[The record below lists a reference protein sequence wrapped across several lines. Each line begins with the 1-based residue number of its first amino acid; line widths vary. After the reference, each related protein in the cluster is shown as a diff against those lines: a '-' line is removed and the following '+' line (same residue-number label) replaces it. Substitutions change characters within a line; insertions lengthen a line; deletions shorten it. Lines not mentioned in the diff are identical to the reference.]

1 MTAQLKSTI
10 QDIHSAYRAV
20 LSGRLD
26 AHGQQLVLLSHFGEF
41 NPVKIDHLL
50 RLTES
55 AILEQGDKRQVMKRV
70 YSVLVEILQN
80 MAIHAT
86 RDRDNRMYGYVI
98 LTRDENHYIIE
109 SGNLV
114 MAESRE
120 SIARR
125 INELNTLDSAQ
136 LRKAYVD
143 TLCNENFTDKG
154 GAGLGMLTL
163 AKRASRPILFRIDP
177 LEGPFAYLHMTVA
190 LDNV

>member
-1 MTAQLKSTI
+1 
-10 QDIHSAYRAV
+10 
-20 LSGRLD
+20 
-26 AHGQQLVLLSHFGEF
+26 
-41 NPVKIDHLL
+41 
-50 RLTES
+50 
-55 AILEQGDKRQVMKRV
+55 
-70 YSVLVEILQN
+70 
-80 MAIHAT
+80 
-86 RDRDNRMYGYVI
+86 MYGYVI

-143 TLCNENFTDKG
+143 TLCNEDFTDKG

>member
-10 QDIHSAYRAV
+10 EDIQTAYREV
-20 LSGRLD
+20 LSRRLD
-26 AHGQQLVLLSHFGEF
+26 ANGQQLVLLSHFGEF
-41 NPVKIDHLL
+41 NQVKIDHLL

-98 LTRDENHYIIE
+98 VTREDNHYIIE

-120 SIARR
+120 SLARR
-125 INELNTLDSAQ
+125 INELNMLDSAQ

-143 TLCNENFTDKG
+143 TLCNDDFTDKG
-154 GAGLGMLTL
+154 GAGLGMLTV

-177 LEGPFAYLHMTVA
+177 LDGPFAYLHMTVA

>member
-10 QDIHSAYRAV
+10 EDIQTAYREV
-20 LSGRLD
+20 LSRRLD
-26 AHGQQLVLLSHFGEF
+26 ANGQQLVLLSHFGEF
-41 NPVKIDHLL
+41 NQVKIDHLL

-98 LTRDENHYIIE
+98 VTREDNHYIIE

-120 SIARR
+120 SLARR
-125 INELNTLDSAQ
+125 INELNMLDSAQ

-143 TLCNENFTDKG
+143 TLCNDDFTDKG
-154 GAGLGMLTL
+154 GAGLGMLTV

-177 LEGPFAYLHMTVA
+177 LDGPFAYLHMTVA
-190 LDNV
+190 LDNI

>member
-1 MTAQLKSTI
+1 MTAQLKSTL
-10 QDIHSAYRAV
+10 QDIQMAYREV
-20 LSGRLD
+20 LSRRLE
-26 AHGQQLVLLSHFGEF
+26 AEGQQLILLSHFGEF
-41 NPVKIDHLL
+41 NQVKIDHLL

-86 RDRDNRMYGYVI
+86 RDRDNHMNGYII
-98 LTRDENHYIIE
+98 LTREDSNYVVE

-114 MAESRE
+114 MAEACE
-120 SIARR
+120 SIAHR

-143 TLCNENFTDKG
+143 TLCNEEFTDKG
-154 GAGLGMLTL
+154 GAGLGMLTV
-163 AKRASRPILFRIDP
+163 AKRAKQPILFRIDTLDIP
-177 LEGPFAYLHMTVA
+177 LAYLHMTVV
-190 LDNV
+190 LDNA